1 MQPNYSKPKAAKPDL
16 LEGLQITWKDG
27 LPKDR
32 AEESTIESTLIA
44 SELTSHY
51 SSIKRLLDGDD
62 DAAQEEI
69 DRIRQEQAD
78 AVFNP
83 ALIPPA
89 APGGATT
96 GAPTNTGAPAD
107 NIAASAQLVAQL
119 RGGQGGGINKPDEG
133 GVKPR

>member
-1 MQPNYSKPKAAKPDL
+1 MQPSYARTKPKTDL

-83 ALIPPA
+83 ALIAPA
-89 APGGATT
+89 APGGAPASGTQ
-96 GAPTNTGAPAD
+96 GPPAD

-119 RGGQGGGINKPDEG
+119 RGGQGGGTNTPDEG
-133 GVKPR
+133 GPKPK